1 MQMNPSRKLC
11 LNKKDCSRIK
21 ISKIICDLIFA
32 QVGALW
38 FYFFL
43 CWLLIRMDARP
54 TLFPFKS
61 LFLWV
66 FHHLWIQQQHEYQRE
81 LLVDLPATC
90 FYFLN
95 FFPGEPV
102 MLFHMLDQ
110 FPCQVFLCQ
119 ERQLIFRLVVIRSE
133 GGAGQRRVRRRLD
146 SNSPCSCSPLS
157 SLQFYQGRLLHH
169 SNSYIKGDFPNV
181 WTDCFLSEMIII
193 PLRDLIL
200 IMTSL
205 CQIFCCVL
213 GINTQCSHHDF
224 HNTVRNR
231 ANTLTFAESIRA
243 LVVIHGVLCGQSM
256 WGVQVRLPKESVN
269 WTTCL
274 VSRQQGK
281 KEKECVQL
289 LSVCFQRKVDSRHY
303 FILFF

>member
-1 MQMNPSRKLC
+1 
-11 LNKKDCSRIK
+11 
-21 ISKIICDLIFA
+21 
-32 QVGALW
+32 
-38 FYFFL
+38 
-43 CWLLIRMDARP
+43 
-54 TLFPFKS
+54 
-61 LFLWV
+61 
-66 FHHLWIQQQHEYQRE
+66 
-81 LLVDLPATC
+81 
-90 FYFLN
+90 
-95 FFPGEPV
+95 

-119 ERQLIFRLVVIRSE
+119 ERQLIFQLVV
-133 GGAGQRRVRRRLD
+133 VRRLD
-146 SNSPCSCSPLS
+146 SNNPCSCSPLS

-181 WTDCFLSEMIII
+181 WTDCFLSEMIIF
-193 PLRDLIL
+193 PLRYLIL

-231 ANTLTFAESIRA
+231 ANKLTFAESIRA
-243 LVVIHGVLCGQSM
+243 LVVIHGILWGQSM
-256 WGVQVRLPKESVN
+256 CGVQVRLPKESVN

-303 FILFF
+303 FILFFLRIMTWMILMNTYRKMKVSSRFLLKAGR